1 MSKEQAQPQPK
12 PDSALETVKRFLGEL
27 MQRIEPTAAIEIQ
40 REGRRLYV
48 NLAQTSAFA
57 EREGPSIQALEHL
70 CDLYVRRNL
79 REDVRVQLDIGNYR
93 LRRTEELR
101 ALAGERAQQALA
113 EKKRVR
119 LEPMTPWERK
129 TVHET
134 LEHVEGVHT
143 HSEGST
149 ERHVVIDPRPASAKR

>member
-1 MSKEQAQPQPK
+1 
-12 PDSALETVKRFLGEL
+12 
-27 MQRIEPTAAIEIQ
+27 MQRIEPTAMIEIQ

-48 NLAQTSAFA
+48 NLIQTSVFA

-93 LRRTEELR
+93 LRRAEELR
-101 ALAGERAQQALA
+101 ALASERAGQALT

-119 LEPMTPWERK
+119 LEPMTSWERK
-129 TVHET
+129 TVHEA
-134 LEHVEGVHT
+134 LEGVEGVST
-143 HSEGST
+143 HSEGGS
-149 ERHVVIDPRPASAKR
+149 ERHVVIDPRPAPAKR